1 MEHNN
6 YSDIDRMEMEA
17 EKKRREAIVK
27 KSELKRNTILFTIA
41 SCLVQVILMLALM
54 TALYIIV
61 AVLCYRVLRFESA
74 LPIQIASALIFI
86 GGMIFGFILHKK
98 VMYVIIDKLN
108 LYDKLQKG
116 LGDYYRPRK
125 ARNEKTGDV

>member
-1 MEHNN
+1 MEDNN
-6 YSDIDRMEMEA
+6 YSDIDRMEIEA
-17 EKKRREAIVK
+17 EKKRREAIIK
-27 KSELKRNTILFTIA
+27 KNEIKRNTILFTIA

-74 LPIQIASALIFI
+74 LPIQIASPLIFI

-98 VMYVIIDKLN
+98 IMYVIIDRLN

>member
-17 EKKRREAIVK
+17 EKKRREAIIK

-74 LPIQIASALIFI
+74 LPIQIASPLIFI

>member
-1 MEHNN
+1 MEHTD
-6 YSDIDRMEMEA
+6 YPDIDRMEAEA
-17 EKKRREAIVK
+17 EKKRREAIIK

-41 SCLVQVILMLALM
+41 SCIVQVILMLALM

-74 LPIQIASALIFI
+74 LPIQIASPLIFI

-98 VMYVIIDKLN
+98 VMYVIIDRLN

-116 LGDYYRPRK
+116 LGDYYRPHK
-125 ARNEKTGDV
+125 ARDKKSGDV

>member
-6 YSDIDRMEMEA
+6 YSDIDRMEAEA

-41 SCLVQVILMLALM
+41 SCIVQVILRLALM

-61 AVLCYRVLRFESA
+61 AVLC
-74 LPIQIASALIFI
+74 
-86 GGMIFGFILHKK
+86 
-98 VMYVIIDKLN
+98 
-108 LYDKLQKG
+108 
-116 LGDYYRPRK
+116 
-125 ARNEKTGDV
+125 